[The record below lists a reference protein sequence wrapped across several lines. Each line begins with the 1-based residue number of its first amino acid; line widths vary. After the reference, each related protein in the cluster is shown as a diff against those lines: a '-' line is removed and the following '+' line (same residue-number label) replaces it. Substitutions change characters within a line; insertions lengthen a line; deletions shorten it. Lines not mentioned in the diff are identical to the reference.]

1 MRTITIL
8 TTRWPAAGTGP
19 VTLLVAL
26 SVTGWPLTTRP
37 KFRPPSTSL
46 RTSLRATSAT
56 HADLGK
62 PLLATYLLHFDRE
75 TQILFAAELIVV
87 VHIKLVEQNT
97 WVDEIRAT
105 CEAGG
110 RTTRSTAP
118 FRRATISAATF
129 GRALA
134 ASTLWTTS
142 FGATTFAGFFTG
154 FFTARATAGFIAAL
168 ATTFTAGI
176 APLAAALLHGLSGI
190 GPFFVAEL
198 AVAVGVEFFEQPLDP
213 FRIGPA
219 WAVPFGSPLSGLRH
233 SRSRCVSNCNQRS
246 SDRC

>member
-1 MRTITIL
+1 LRTITIL

-118 FRRATISAATF
+118 FRQATISAATF

-142 FGATTFAGFFTG
+142 FGATTF
-154 FFTARATAGFIAAL
+154 
-168 ATTFTAGI
+168 TAGI
-176 APLAAALLHGLSGI
+176 ATLAAALLHGLSGI